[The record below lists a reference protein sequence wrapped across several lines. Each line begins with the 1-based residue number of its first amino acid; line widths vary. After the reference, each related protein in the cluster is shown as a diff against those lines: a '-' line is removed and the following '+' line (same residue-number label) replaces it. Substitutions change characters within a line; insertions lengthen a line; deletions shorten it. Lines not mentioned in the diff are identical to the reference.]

1 MKRFLK
7 RQWPLVGIGVLL
19 AMVAFYLA
27 TSGGMGLGVPLLKDI
42 ISGEGLT
49 LKDIHYT
56 HNDPDKK
63 IKWVLD
69 AQKVRFS
76 SDKNRFFFHDFRLR
90 VEQEDR
96 PWYRLKGKKGDYSK
110 TSGEI
115 NLWGDLEGTS
125 DNGYRILAQHMLIDE
140 KKNILRTKDRV
151 KIFGPLFSVEG
162 QGFFV
167 DLDNEMLMILSD
179 VTTTV
184 KKGVRS
190 NGEN

>member
-7 RQWPLVGIGVLL
+7 RQWPLVGMGVLL

-76 SDKNRFFFHDFRLR
+76 SDKNKFFFHDFRLR
-90 VEQEDR
+90 VEQQGR

-125 DNGYRILAQHMLIDE
+125 DHGYRILTQHMLIDE
-140 KKNILRTKDRV
+140 KKSILRTKDRV

-162 QGFFV
+162 QGLFV
-167 DLDNEMLMILSD
+167 DLDKEMLMILSD

-184 KKGVRS
+184 KKGVRG